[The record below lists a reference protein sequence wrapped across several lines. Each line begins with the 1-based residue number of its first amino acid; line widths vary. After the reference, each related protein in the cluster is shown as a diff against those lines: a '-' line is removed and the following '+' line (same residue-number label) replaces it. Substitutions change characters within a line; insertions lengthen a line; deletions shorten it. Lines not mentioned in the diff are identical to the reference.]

1 MFRFLLLIVLLVHLN
16 VGGCSG
22 TLAQNDDRN
31 RLQQQVHAG
40 INQNEK
46 EIKIET
52 ADMFGGGGDQRK
64 ASPACPRGQRRT
76 RRGKCMT
83 VVH

>member
-1 MFRFLLLIVLLVHLN
+1 MLLAHLN
-16 VGGCSG
+16 VSRCSG
-22 TLAQNDDRN
+22 TLSQNDDRN
-31 RLQQQVHAG
+31 RLQQQAHAV
-40 INQNEK
+40 INQNER

-52 ADMFGGGGDQRK
+52 ADMFGGGSDQKK